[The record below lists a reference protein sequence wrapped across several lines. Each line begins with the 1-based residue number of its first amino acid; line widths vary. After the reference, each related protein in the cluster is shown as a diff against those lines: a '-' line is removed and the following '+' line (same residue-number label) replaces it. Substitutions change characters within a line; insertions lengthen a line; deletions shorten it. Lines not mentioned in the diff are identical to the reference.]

1 MSKRRDLIE
10 RRREQQRK
18 QTLILLV
25 VIGAI
30 AVLVFGVAIILSNRP
45 AAPIT
50 ATTRSVPIGAEANA
64 RAWGPADAPIK
75 VVEWLDYQC
84 PTCGA
89 YSRSFEAGIEAAF
102 AKTGKVRY
110 EVKSLSFI
118 GQESVDAA
126 ASALCAADQDKF
138 WQMHYTIL
146 ENQNG
151 ENQGAFG
158 KTNLKQMASAV
169 GLDMGAFNTCLDGG
183 KYAQKIQD
191 EKSEGEA
198 GNVNQTPTFVI
209 NGKLYPGLKNAGDM
223 AKIFA
228 EVAPD
233 VNLTQ

>member
-1 MSKRRDLIE
+1 
-10 RRREQQRK
+10 
-18 QTLILLV
+18 
-25 VIGAI
+25 
-30 AVLVFGVAIILSNRP
+30 
-45 AAPIT
+45 
-50 ATTRSVPIGAEANA
+50 VPVNAEENA

-126 ASALCAADQDKF
+126 ASALCAVDQNKF

-151 ENQGAFG
+151 ENQGAFA
-158 KTNLKQMASAV
+158 KANLKQMASAA

-183 KYAQKIQD
+183 KYTQKIQD

-209 NGKLYPGLKNAGDM
+209 NGKLYPGLKNSTDM

-228 EVAPD
+228 EVAPE